1 MSYSDI
7 LMLLLIGLFA
17 GTVGGSL
24 GVGGGIVI
32 VPALIFFFGFSQ
44 HSAQG
49 TSLAVLMFPVA
60 ILGAYNYYKSG
71 YVNFKYALILVLAF
85 AVGQYF
91 GSLLSINLPERVLR
105 KVFGGFVV
113 LVGFRMIFW
122 K

>member
-1 MSYSDI
+1 MTYTDI
-7 LMLLLIGLFA
+7 IMLLLIGLFA

-60 ILGAYNYYKSG
+60 IFGAYNYYKNG
-71 YVNFKYALILVLAF
+71 YVNFKYALIIVLAF
-85 AVGQYF
+85 AVGQYL
-91 GSLLSINLPERVLR
+91 GSLLSVNLPERVLR
-105 KVFGGFVV
+105 KVFGGLVV

>member
-1 MSYSDI
+1 MTYTDI
-7 LMLLLIGLFA
+7 IMLLLIGLFA

-60 ILGAYNYYKSG
+60 IFGAYNYYKNG
-71 YVNFKYALILVLAF
+71 YVNLKYALIIVLAF
-85 AVGQYF
+85 AVGQYL

-105 KVFGGFVV
+105 KVFGTQKEY
-113 LVGFRMIFW
+113 LVF
-122 K
+122 